1 MTPRRSQKSPEKQAR
16 HSAGSNLAGPPAGSA
31 GGPAGIQ
38 PAPWQPAGLQPAA
51 AAAWVVAAAVLVE
64 ILWIGFL
71 VWRALAVQTS

>member
-16 HSAGSNLAGPPAGSA
+16 HPAGSTSA
-31 GGPAGIQ
+31 GTHAGAAGEQ
-38 PAPWQPAGLQPAA
+38 AGAQLTGWQPAGLQPAA